1 MWASVRAACRADGV
15 EFAATFEEFCDHV
28 TPDEVSEWYA
38 AAEEQRAAEAKK
50 KMTAAKAA
58 K

>member
-1 MWASVRAACRADGV
+1 MRAACRADGV

-28 TPDEVSEWYA
+28 TPDEVSEWYV
-38 AAEEQRAAEAKK
+38 AAEERRAAEAKK

>member
-38 AAEEQRAAEAKK
+38 AAEAKK

>member
-1 MWASVRAACRADGV
+1 MRAACRADGV
-15 EFAATFEEFCDHV
+15 EFTATFEEFCDHV
-28 TPDEVSEWYA
+28 TPA
-38 AAEEQRAAEAKK
+38 AAEERRAAEAKK